1 MHSWNSGK
9 WNVFAAVVLMMGLL
23 LCVPASAAQ
32 NGPEDV
38 MLSWTGDTA
47 ATMTAAWWGEEQG
60 TAVMQVVPE
69 SQFDRNGFAGAL
81 EFPAQCRDISLDQT
95 GLWHYEATAAGLT
108 PATTYCYRVGR
119 EGAWSRTARFTT
131 SDPQA
136 DNLTFLYMGDIQTN
150 ADMEREYALWGA
162 LAAAARREAPD
173 LSFAVLGGDIVD
185 SGISAAQFRCFR
197 TNASAVFPDI
207 PVLAA
212 NGNHESNFTSGKPEL
227 YLDMFAFPENG
238 PEGFREEFYS
248 FDCANCHVLVLNSW
262 IFSGE
267 QAMTE
272 ADYEAVARWIRADLA
287 ASRADWQIVVTHIP
301 VYAVHSDAVAARVRE
316 NWAPIFEQ
324 YGVDLVFVGHQH
336 VYSRSYPLLDGA
348 VDYENGVTYIMGNA
362 GQKFYGTADETLA
375 ERTVYQTATYQ
386 LVRIDGKSLTVQS
399 FDAEGNEVDYCVLA
413 QRERQ
418 AGLFEDVPPDAWYSG
433 AVAYAA
439 EQGLFSGVGGG
450 RFAPEG
456 TMTRAMFASVFHR
469 YAGSPE
475 APGTASFTDVP
486 AGEWYSESVNW
497 AAAEGV
503 LSGTGGGYFSPGGEI
518 TLEQMAAVL
527 CRYAGG
533 TAEGEAPGGYG
544 PVSGWAAGAMEW
556 ARSAGLFEGVG
567 GTLRAQAPATRAQV
581 AAIMMR
587 FAGLGAGEEGSGT

>member
-69 SQFDRNGFAGAL
+69 CQFDRNGFAGAL

-386 LVRIDGKSLTVQS
+386 LVRIDG
-399 FDAEGNEVDYCVLA
+399 
-413 QRERQ
+413 
-418 AGLFEDVPPDAWYSG
+418 
-433 AVAYAA
+433 
-439 EQGLFSGVGGG
+439 
-450 RFAPEG
+450 
-456 TMTRAMFASVFHR
+456 
-469 YAGSPE
+469 
-475 APGTASFTDVP
+475 
-486 AGEWYSESVNW
+486 
-497 AAAEGV
+497 
-503 LSGTGGGYFSPGGEI
+503 
-518 TLEQMAAVL
+518 
-527 CRYAGG
+527 
-533 TAEGEAPGGYG
+533 
-544 PVSGWAAGAMEW
+544 
-556 ARSAGLFEGVG
+556 
-567 GTLRAQAPATRAQV
+567 
-581 AAIMMR
+581 
-587 FAGLGAGEEGSGT
+587 